1 MIITL
6 SQECASERILKIGQY
21 LAKIWTKVKWHAFLG
36 PPCSCICS
44 CSCCC
49 FSNFV
54 LLVLL
59 LTYMS
64 VVATTTPTSPS
75 FTVTTTTTTTAA
87 ITAVVLM
94 YRLSEERGWELLW
107 LMTGC
112 FAPST
117 NLLKEVTLFFRSRS
131 ANVISLDCLGRLQ
144 KTLRLCFYN
153 SKVRQFEG
161 AFCSVH
167 FHSL

>member
-75 FTVTTTTTTTAA
+75 FTVTTTTTTTSTHVS
-87 ITAVVLM
+87 IKLPSESPVEHRVIGR
-94 YRLSEERGWELLW
+94 YKQRLENPRQKY
-107 LMTGC
+107 
-112 FAPST
+112 P
-117 NLLKEVTLFFRSRS
+117 LKEY
-131 ANVISLDCLGRLQ
+131 LQ
-144 KTLRLCFYN
+144 YSN
-153 SKVRQFEG
+153 SKE
-161 AFCSVH
+161 
-167 FHSL
+167 